1 VFPLFHWSKFFVDVW
16 GPAPLSVGK
25 HAYYVSFIDDFS
37 KFTWIYL
44 LKKHSDIYQAFLN
57 YQQYVERKFDR
68 KNVTMQTGWGGKY
81 EKLNGFFEKVGITH
95 HVSYPHAHQQNG
107 SAERNIVI

>member
-1 VFPLFHWSKFFVDVW
+1 
-16 GPAPLSVGK
+16 
-25 HAYYVSFIDDFS
+25 
-37 KFTWIYL
+37 L

-57 YQQYVERKFDR
+57 YQQYVERKLDT
-68 KNVTMQTGWGGKY
+68 KIITMQTGWGGKY